1 MEDELR
7 IVEPDGL
14 RTQELR
20 CPVTNE
26 CRARIQTMLVLQV
39 EGQHGGGE
47 DGRHECVGETIALL
61 RELCHLACGQRVAK
75 HHDAIGDVP
84 PPLLLADFARHLC
97 RPVDGRHAARTISKV
112 VPGPPHGSLH
122 KRRADGQ
129 QESYHGG
136 ALPTRAGRHGQ

>member
-1 MEDELR
+1 MNVLERRSQSCASCATLR
-7 IVEPDGL
+7 ADSASRSTTTPS
-14 RTQELR
+14 
-20 CPVTNE
+20 
-26 CRARIQTMLVLQV
+26 
-39 EGQHGGGE
+39 
-47 DGRHECVGETIALL
+47 ETYRLL
-61 RELCHLACGQRVAK
+61 S
-75 HHDAIGDVP
+75 
-84 PPLLLADFARHLC
+84 LLADFARHLC